1 MKPKEY
7 LVAWEI
13 YLEAGSAEEAARE
26 AIACLGPKE
35 PGKWLYNVTDL
46 FTGQRQNFDRLDPVR
61 PNKQTQPIKEVRP

>member
-13 YLEAGSAEEAARE
+13 YLEADSAEEAARA
-26 AIACLGPKE
+26 AIACLGPRE

-46 FTGQRQNFDRLDPVR
+46 ATGQRQNFDRLVPAR
-61 PNKQTQPIKEVRP
+61 PNKQTQTTQEVTP